1 MILMQLFKFLLKGFT
16 PSKLLTVDPVER
28 GHRGEA
34 ILRLLTAFGCDPIN
48 PSCIVTP
55 CHMNPSTKRIE
66 SIDAQEL
73 LTKGVNAG
81 GSNKVDAAWKKGDDT
96 YILSSK
102 IGMNHVTSIDQLD
115 LAPMIAEVDN
125 SNYTHNGQTVKSYIA
140 CVLVQ
145 DKAELE
151 QVLRKVKA
159 SNYAVRQRLKVILD
173 TKDLDRMAAVLLERV
188 KLCTSKDLNDIIA
201 HLTSTKKSQL
211 RTRYHQK
218 LLLLKMRRLINAKVK
233 EILLGA
239 VPRSGKTY
247 IGADLARA
255 YNKILVI
262 TTRPGETSGQWLK
275 VFTDHADFNHHVISL
290 EATTSNQV
298 STLNNANER
307 IIAVASMQF
316 MKGDAD
322 TRSCLKGLDWDL
334 VILDEVHEGGST
346 TLSKATLDTYIGP
359 TAIRILMTA
368 TYNKPVEYYNIPS
381 EHCCF
386 WDLED
391 VRLMR
396 TWPDSLPRLCIKY
409 GKDVT
414 EAQEETYKSG
424 ETDESIRKSYEN
436 APELAIFTTAMQQE
450 TYARLLPQTQDV
462 YGFSNAALFALTNT
476 KFQHPDAVD
485 TFLEL
490 VTGSNKMLYKNG
502 DMSMFSRIKRYFQHN
517 NHRGGDTFLTQIW
530 FLPFGQGQLVEDMK
544 GAIIQRMKANRVLQ
558 SYDILTLDSGSR
570 VNGKSVPDMA
580 KEVSAQV
587 IDAKAAGKNG
597 VILLTG
603 NVASLG
609 ISLPDVDVAFLL
621 HEGMSADLTYQQMMR
636 VCTEMLGKTHGI
648 VVDFNLWRVLTTMN
662 TYATSRCGINLSSA
676 DRIRWIISHLVDID
690 PDLWQTTSPEHS
702 TKENIAD
709 TLTTQW
715 RTMLEKRGATL
726 TALAKTRVDLGDDQ
740 NELDRI
746 VKAMTFKAT
755 RETIEVNPD
764 QEMNDGIEVRESKEK
779 DQQEDT
785 DTEGEDTQEESQKAN
800 LYEVLARIIPEIA
813 HLSGCEPDIF
823 KAMHLIQSN
832 PEQNYAMN
840 EFLNDLYGPLQN
852 RFSIILR
859 IMERNSSKLIE
870 AKETYEVISSN
881 MSSLLDNPAE
891 VITFLVQH
899 LKPKESE
906 KDKNGEVFTP
916 PEFIERKLDELVKVC
931 PTIFKDPTIKFLDT
945 STGIGNYPAL
955 IYHRLMKGLTC
966 IPEQDRKQ
974 HILENM
980 IYMCELNKKNVEM
993 CRMLFDPLNKYKLNL
1008 YSGRFQDLNPET
1020 EWGVSQFTLI
1030 AGNPPYNKSHEK
1042 KDGQGGSGSRSQL
1055 YPTFVKR
1062 SIDLLKP
1069 DGYLAFVH
1077 PPMWRKP
1084 ESELREMFSYQLHFL
1099 QMYTKKEGSA
1109 VFKGATTRIDWY
1121 ILQKTIPSLPTRII
1135 FDDKQSGS
1143 YTINSDTPF
1152 ICSRGHDIFKKM
1164 YAHLQQGEAPLGVVK
1179 QAIANSKCKPT
1190 KSADYSFPLIH
1201 STSKKG
1207 VEKVSYSKEAHRNQ
1221 SKPKVVY
1228 AEIEVLHPVYDKGA
1242 YGTTDNM
1249 HSIFVK
1255 DDAEGAYVCRLLSSK
1270 LYKYIVAST
1279 KWSMFRTDHT
1289 MFQYIP
1295 YPLLP
1300 SSFTDTDLYKHYD
1313 LSEDQIKTIEK
1324 DQKVGLES
1332 FVFHEATC
1340 N

>member
-1 MILMQLFKFLLKGFT
+1 
-16 PSKLLTVDPVER
+16 
-28 GHRGEA
+28 
-34 ILRLLTAFGCDPIN
+34 
-48 PSCIVTP
+48 
-55 CHMNPSTKRIE
+55 MNPSTKRIE
-66 SIDAQEL
+66 QIDVKEL
-73 LTKGVNAG
+73 LTKSVNAG

-102 IGMNHVTSIDQLD
+102 IGKNNITSIDQLD

-125 SNYTHNGQTVKSYIA
+125 SIYTYNGVPVTSFIA
-140 CVLVQ
+140 CVLVP
-145 DKAELE
+145 DKAELKI
-151 QVLRKVKA
+151 VLSKVKA
-159 SNYAVRQRLKVILD
+159 SNYAIRQRLKLILD
-173 TKDLDRMAAVLLERV
+173 IKDLDYMAAVLLERV
-188 KLCTSKDLNDIIA
+188 KLCPSKDLNHIIA
-201 HLTSTKKSQL
+201 YLTSTTKAHL

-218 LLLLKMRRLINAKVK
+218 LLLLKMRRLIHAKVK

-262 TTRPGETSGQWLK
+262 TTRPGETSGQWLQ
-275 VFTDHADFNHHVISL
+275 VFTDHADFNHNVISL
-290 EATTSNQV
+290 EANTTIQV
-298 STLNNANER
+298 STLNKSNER
-307 IIAVASMQF
+307 IIAVTSMQF
-316 MKGDAD
+316 MKRDAE

-409 GKDVT
+409 GKDVA

-450 TYARLLPQTQDV
+450 IYAKVLPQTQDV
-462 YGFSNAALFALTNT
+462 YGFSNAALFALTNG
-476 KFQHPDAVD
+476 KFQHPNAVD

-490 VTGSNKMLYKNG
+490 VTGSNKMLYKHG
-502 DMSMFSRIKRYFQHN
+502 DMSMFSRINRFFQTKS
-517 NHRGGDTFLTQIW
+517 HRGGDTFLTQIW
-530 FLPFGQGQLVEDMK
+530 FLPFGQGQLVDDMK
-544 GAIIQRMKANRVLQ
+544 AAIMQRMKANRILQ
-558 SYDILTLDSGSR
+558 SYDILTLDSGSC
-570 VNGKSVPDMA
+570 VNGKLVPDMA
-580 KEVSAQV
+580 KAVSAQV
-587 IDAKAAGKNG
+587 IDAKAGGKNG

-636 VCTEMLGKTHGI
+636 VCTEMVGKTHGI
-648 VVDFNLWRVLTTMN
+648 VVDFNLWRVLTTIN

-709 TLTTQW
+709 ALTIQW

-740 NELDRI
+740 KELDRI
-746 VKAMTFKAT
+746 VKPMAFKAT

-764 QEMNDGIEVRESKEK
+764 QEMNDGIEIRDSKDK
-779 DQQEDT
+779 PQEENDT
-785 DTEGEDTQEESQKAN
+785 DTDTDTQEESQNVN
-800 LYEVLARIIPEIA
+800 LYEVLSNMIPVIA
-813 HLSGCEPDIF
+813 FLSRCESDLF
-823 KAMHLIQSN
+823 KAMQIIQSN
-832 PEQNYAMN
+832 SEHNYAMN

-859 IMERNSSKLIE
+859 IMERNSLKLIE

-881 MSSLLDNPAE
+881 MSSLLDNVLE
-891 VITFLVQH
+891 LIQFLNRY
-899 LKPKESE
+899 LTPNDIE

-931 PTIFKDPTIKFLDT
+931 PTIFKDPTMKFLDT

-955 IYHRLMKGLTC
+955 IYHRLMNGLTC
-966 IPEQDRKQ
+966 IPEQERKK

-980 IYMCELNKKNVEM
+980 IYMCELNKKNVAM
-993 CRMLFDPLNKYKLNL
+993 CRMLFDPSNKYKLNM

-1020 EWGVSQFTLI
+1020 EWGVSNFTLI

-1055 YPTFVKR
+1055 YPIFVKK
-1062 SIDLLKP
+1062 SIELLKP
-1069 DGYLAFVH
+1069 NGYLAFVH

-1084 ESELREMFSYQLHFL
+1084 ESELGEMFSYQLHFL

-1109 VFKGATTRIDWY
+1109 IFKKATTRIDWY
-1121 ILQKTIPSLPTRII
+1121 ILQKTTPSLPTRII
-1135 FDDKQSGS
+1135 FDDKQVGNEF
-1143 YTINSDTPF
+1143 INSETPF

-1164 YAHLQQGEAPLGVVK
+1164 NAGMKRGELPLGVVK
-1179 QAIANSKCKPT
+1179 QAIANSKCKAT

-1228 AEIEVLHPVYDKGA
+1228 AEIEVVHPVYDKGS

-1249 HSIFVK
+1249 HSIIVK
-1255 DDAEGAYVCRLLSSK
+1255 DDAEGKYVCRLLSSK
-1270 LYKYIVAST
+1270 LYKYIIAST

-1289 MFQYIP
+1289 MFKYIP
-1295 YPLLP
+1295 YPLL
-1300 SSFTDTDLYKHYD
+1300 SAEFTDSDLYKHYQ
-1313 LSEDQIKTIEK
+1313 LTEDQINRIEK
-1324 DQKVGLES
+1324 DQKIGLES
-1332 FVFHEATC
+1332 FVFHEALP
-1340 N
+1340 